1 MEKSEKIQKIIDK
14 SRLLGERNGSLL
26 FLPGDRSP
34 RLTAGAG
41 LKGSLQNLLK
51 GYGRFYYFLLY
62 AFSPVYG
69 SLRPVK
75 NILKQSGREKIVL
88 NLGSGPNRYMGRKDI
103 INVDIFSFNEVDI
116 VADAHELPIDPNSV
130 DLIINTAMLEHVEKP
145 GKIVDEMYRVT
156 RPGGCI
162 LCYLPFIVPFHP
174 APSDFFRWTSGGA
187 RKLFSRFSDVTI
199 HVGGG
204 PTSGMLWVFQEWLST
219 LLSFGSRTL
228 HDILFLLLMLLTFPI
243 KFLDIFLARF
253 PTAENIA
260 SGFYITARKN

>member
-14 SRLLGERNGSLL
+14 SRLLGARNASLL

-34 RLTAGAG
+34 RRTAGAG
-41 LKGSLQNLLK
+41 FKGFLQNLLK

-62 AFSPVYG
+62 VFSPVYG

-75 NILKQSGREKIVL
+75 KILEQFGKEKIIL
-88 NLGSGPNRYMGRKDI
+88 NLGSGPNYYMGRKDLVNI
-103 INVDIFSFNEVDI
+103 DIFAFQEVDI
-116 VADAHELPIDPNSV
+116 VADAHDLPIAKNSV
-130 DLIINTAMLEHVEKP
+130 DLIINTAMLEHVEEP

-156 RPGGCI
+156 RPGGYV
-162 LCYLPFIVPFHP
+162 LCYVPFIVPFHP

-228 HDILFLLLMLLTFPI
+228 HDLLFLLLMLLTFPI
-243 KFLDIFLARF
+243 KFLDIVLAWF

-260 SGFYITARKN
+260 SGFYITARKS